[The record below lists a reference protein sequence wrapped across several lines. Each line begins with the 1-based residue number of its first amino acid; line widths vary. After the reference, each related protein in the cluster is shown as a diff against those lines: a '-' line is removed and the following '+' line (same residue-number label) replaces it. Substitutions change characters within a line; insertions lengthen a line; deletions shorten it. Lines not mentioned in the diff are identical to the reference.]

1 MKNGNDDVLSQELRQ
16 NFSAM
21 REIMEKESNQKKR
34 KDAASTTAD
43 KDLQRKKYNVA
54 VSTALA
60 VEDELSRLRNGIAEL
75 EALLALQEGGELH
88 IFPLLPAIVPC
99 DGVRGCEGEDAD
111 KFDGKMVPG

>member
-1 MKNGNDDVLSQELRQ
+1 MKNGNDDVLSQELRH

-34 KDAASTTAD
+34 KDASSMTAVD
-43 KDLQRKKYNVA
+43 DLQSKKYNVA

-75 EALLALQEGGELH
+75 EALLAQQEVAGLH
-88 IFPLLPAIVPC
+88 VFPSLPAIVPC
-99 DGVRGCEGEDAD
+99 DDVRGCEGEKAD

>member
-1 MKNGNDDVLSQELRQ
+1 MKDDNADVLSQELRHS
-16 NFSAM
+16 FCAM

-34 KDAASTTAD
+34 KDSSSVTTVE
-43 KDLQRKKYNVA
+43 DLQRKKYNVA

-75 EALLALQEGGELH
+75 EALLAQQEGDGLH
-88 IFPLLPAIVPC
+88 VFPVLPAIVPC
-99 DGVRGCEGEDAD
+99 DDVRGCEGKDAD